1 MEPQVKIK
9 FTLAFIFMGWMML
22 LFMPRLPEEQPASSA
37 ELIVYAI
44 INIALMVQVHRW
56 VKSIGN

>member
-22 LFMPRLPEEQPASSA
+22 LFMPTLPDENPANGV
-37 ELIVYAI
+37 EIFIYALVNFYAMVHVNRWFKQ
-44 INIALMVQVHRW
+44 INR
-56 VKSIGN
+56 